1 MKSGIWVLVI
11 VAALAAGCGRNAG
24 TKPIGKTTVITAP
37 LGLPPVPVPAD
48 NPPTEET
55 IALGKKL
62 FFDPR
67 LSADGKAPCS
77 ACHSP
82 EHGFSD
88 GRKTSMGVR
97 GQLGKRNAPTIF
109 NSAYSPLQFWDGR
122 AASLEDQAAGPIAN
136 PIEMDMP
143 HTDCVTRVQED
154 PEYQALFA
162 KAFGPGAIGMTQIQ
176 KAIAAY
182 ERTILSGNSPFDR
195 YYYGGDKEAMSPAA
209 VRGFAVFMDRE
220 KGNCSACHQVGTQFA
235 LFTDGQF
242 HNLGAG
248 MNSEGELTDL
258 GRYDQTKSDAD
269 RGAFKTPT
277 LRNITLTA
285 PYMHDGSLRT
295 LRAVVDFYVGGG
307 NSNPHLDKQ
316 IKPLPLTG
324 QDREDLVTFLEA
336 LTSEN
341 PRQR

>member
-1 MKSGIWVLVI
+1 MRFGIWAVVI
-11 VAALAAGCGRNAG
+11 GAALAVSCNRNAG
-24 TKPIGKTTVITAP
+24 TQPIGKTVAIPAP
-37 LGLPPVPVPAD
+37 LGLPPVPVPTG

-88 GRKTSMGVR
+88 GRKTSLGVR
-97 GQLGKRNAPTIF
+97 GQVGNRNAPTIF
-109 NSAYSPLQFWDGR
+109 NAAYSPLQFWDGR

-136 PIEMDMP
+136 PVEMDMP
-143 HTDCVTRVQED
+143 HTDCVTRVQGD
-154 PEYQALFA
+154 PDYQTLFA
-162 KAFGPGAIGMTQIQ
+162 KAFGTGAIGMIQIQ

-209 VRGFAVFMDRE
+209 VHGFAVFMDRE
-220 KGNCSACHQVGTQFA
+220 KGNCSACHQVGTKFA

-248 MNSEGELTDL
+248 MNSEGELPDL
-258 GRYDQTKSDAD
+258 GRFEQTKNDAD

-277 LRNITLTA
+277 LRNIALTA
-285 PYMHDGSLRT
+285 PYMHDGSLKT

-307 NSNPHLDKQ
+307 SSNPHLDKQ
-316 IKPLPLTG
+316 IKPLALTG
-324 QDREDLVTFLEA
+324 QDREDLVAFLQA
-336 LTSEN
+336 LTSEKTQ
-341 PRQR
+341 PR